1 MTFFNQYIL
10 IILISLFFL
19 SSCKAL
25 KPKWTDSRK
34 VPVQADERARKNI
47 EEGRGISIG
56 SVIKRGGTNYEFS
69 TSNPMWRATFDV
81 IDFMPLVTV
90 DYSGGTIITDWYTD
104 NKSPNESLKFTIRF
118 LSNEI
123 RSDSV
128 KVIIHRKTCKQQGTN
143 CIINKISSKLE
154 SEIRTSIIKK
164 AALYQVQSKNSQNK
178 KIKKK
183 KGRFGTTKSS
193 IEELEELNRK
203 QKRESGR

>member
-1 MTFFNQYIL
+1 MV
-10 IILISLFFL
+10 ISKNKPVNSL
-19 SSCKAL
+19 SA
-25 KPKWTDSRK
+25 
-34 VPVQADERARKNI
+34 N
-47 EEGRGISIG
+47 
-56 SVIKRGGTNYEFS
+56 
-69 TSNPMWRATFDV
+69 
-81 IDFMPLVTV
+81 
-90 DYSGGTIITDWYTD
+90 WYTD

-164 AALYQVQSKNSQNK
+164 AALYQVQSKNSKNK
-178 KIKKK
+178 KNKSKK
-183 KGRFGTTKSS
+183 KGLFGTNKSS
-193 IEELEELNRK
+193 IEELEELNRR